1 MENQNLNSDFLNI
14 VSILLALQ
22 NLQENR
28 AQTKQN
34 DVQVANDKQAK
45 LLIDEIG
52 AKFDEQN
59 EEINRII
66 NLAFVINDKTD
77 KINEKIDRLEE
88 RLNE

>member
-1 MENQNLNSDFLNI
+1 MEQNNNGDFLNML
-14 VSILLALQ
+14 SIMLALQ

-28 AQTKQN
+28 EQTKQN

-59 EEINRII
+59 KTLERIE
-66 NLAFVINDKTD
+66 D
-77 KINEKIDRLEE
+77 KINALTVE
-88 RLNE
+88 RRRGV